1 MILTIYEALGG
12 WFWMLLGL
20 ALLILEILAPGVIFL
35 WLGVA
40 AILVGLVDLAFQ
52 ISWQSELIAFGVL
65 ALILVF
71 VGRVLM
77 NRFRK
82 LETDKPM
89 LNERGKSLI
98 GREFS
103 LAEPI
108 VDGRGRIKVL
118 DSYWRVTGPDCEAGV
133 KVRVV
138 RADGAILEVE
148 AVD

>member
-1 MILTIYEALGG
+1 MILTIYEGLGG

-20 ALLILEILAPGVIFL
+20 ILLILEILAPGVIFL

-40 AILVGLVDLAFQ
+40 AMFVGVADLIFQ
-52 ISWQSELIAFGVL
+52 ISWQTELMAFGFL

-71 VGRVLM
+71 VGRMLM

-82 LETDKPM
+82 LETDRPM
-89 LNERGKSLI
+89 LNERSKALI
-98 GREFS
+98 GKEFS
-103 LAEPI
+103 LDEAI

-118 DSYWRVTGPDCEAGV
+118 DSYWRVSGPDCDVGG

-138 RADGAILEVE
+138 NADGASLQVEVVE
-148 AVD
+148 

>member
-1 MILTIYEALGG
+1 MILTIYEGLGG

-20 ALLILEILAPGVIFL
+20 ILLTLEILAPGVIFL

-40 AILVGLVDLAFQ
+40 AILVGVADLAFQ
-52 ISWQSELIAFGVL
+52 ISWQTELMAFGFL

-71 VGRVLM
+71 VGRMLM

-82 LETDKPM
+82 LETDRPM
-89 LNERGKSLI
+89 LNERSKALI
-98 GREFS
+98 GKEFS

-108 VDGRGRIKVL
+108 IDGRGRIKVL
-118 DSYWRVTGPDCEAGV
+118 DSYWRVAGPDCEAGG

-138 RADGAILEVE
+138 DADGASLQVEVVE
-148 AVD
+148 